1 MKNTILKCLTFMFCF
16 CVAWTGGMYFAY
28 LQLDGFDKSTLQFNE
43 MKGYIKDNCLS
54 EVDEKL
60 AMDYALSGYVS
71 SLDDKYA
78 RYYTAQ
84 EWEKFENENKG
95 VINGIGIRIEVSES
109 GHVTVASVFPNSPAA
124 RVGVEAGDIIDK
136 INDIEVFGRSAC
148 DVANILQQE
157 DSSEFCMVFRR
168 GGTTFN
174 KTLTREIVELPSL
187 EYCMD
192 GFIGYIKIINF
203 NSSTVQQFEDALKN
217 LQSDGAKAL
226 IFDLRN
232 NPGGTVESVCK
243 ILNMLLPSGV
253 IATQVNLHGHESVL
267 GMADDDTE
275 VNLPMVAITNKN
287 TASAAELF
295 VCDLKDYNK
304 SRQVGQTTYGKG
316 VLQTTK
322 RFSSG
327 NAVKIT
333 TAYFNPAKSEN
344 FDKVGVKPDVE
355 VALDKNKE
363 NLYMQGKLELKDD
376 DQYQAAVKLLG
387 NYTVG

>member
-1 MKNTILKCLTFMFCF
+1 MKNAVLKCLTFMFCF
-16 CVAWTGGMYFAY
+16 CIAWFGGMYFAY
-28 LQLDGFDKSTLQFNE
+28 LQLGGLDRLSLQFSEVN
-43 MKGYIKDNCLS
+43 GYIKNNYLS
-54 EVDEKL
+54 KIDEKL
-60 AMDYALSGYVS
+60 AMDNALSAYID
-71 SLDDKYA
+71 SLNDKYA

-95 VINGIGIRIEVSES
+95 IVNGIGIKIEVNGS
-109 GHVTVASVFPNSPAA
+109 GNIVVTSVLPNSPAA
-124 RVGVEAGDIIDK
+124 RAELEVDDVICK
-136 INDIEVFGRSAC
+136 INNIEVVGRSIR

-157 DSSEFCMVFRR
+157 NGDEFDIVFRR
-168 GGTTFN
+168 DEIIYN
-174 KTLTREIVELPSL
+174 KTLTRENIELSSV

-192 GFIGYIKIINF
+192 GYIGYIKIVSF
-203 NSSTVQQFEDALKN
+203 NSSTVKQFEDALKD
-217 LQSDGAKAL
+217 LQNSGAKAL

-232 NPGGTVESVCK
+232 NPGGTLESVCK

-253 IATQVNLHGHESVL
+253 IAKQVKSNGHESVL
-267 GMADDDTE
+267 GMSDDNE
-275 VNLPMVAITNKN
+275 INLPMATITNKN

-304 SRQVGQTTYGKG
+304 SSQVGQTTYGKG

-344 FDKVGVKPDVE
+344 FDKVGVKPDIE
-355 VALDKNKE
+355 VLLDKNKE
-363 NLYMQGKLELKDD
+363 DLYIKGKLDLKDD
-376 DQYQAAVKLLG
+376 DQYKAAVELLA
-387 NYTVG
+387 NYTLS

>member
-1 MKNTILKCLTFMFCF
+1 MKNAILKCFIFMLCF
-16 CVAWTGGMYFAY
+16 CVAWIGGMYFAY
-28 LQLDGFDKSTLQFNE
+28 LQLGGFDRVSSQFNE
-43 MKGYIKDNCLS
+43 VNGYIKNNYLS

-60 AMDYALSGYVS
+60 AIDYAISGYVS
-71 SLDDKYA
+71 SLNDAYA

-84 EWEKFENENKG
+84 EWEKFEDENKG
-95 VINGIGIRIEVSES
+95 IIHGIGIRIESNES
-109 GHVTVASVFPNSPAA
+109 GYITVASVFPNSPAA
-124 RVGVEAGDIIDK
+124 RAGMEAGDIIDK
-136 INDIEVFGRSAC
+136 INDIEIFGRSAR

-168 GGTTFN
+168 GGATYN

-203 NSSTVQQFEDALKN
+203 NSSTVQQFEDVLRN
-217 LQSDGAKAL
+217 LQNDGAKAL

-253 IATQVNLHGHESVL
+253 IATQVGLDGHESVL
-267 GMADDDTE
+267 GMSDDNE
-275 VNLPMVAITNKN
+275 INLPMVTITNKN

-304 SRQVGQTTYGKG
+304 ASQVGQTTYGKG

-344 FDKVGVKPDVE
+344 FDKIGVKPDVE
-355 VALDKNKE
+355 VLLDKNKE
-363 NLYMQGKLELKDD
+363 DLYIKGKLELKDD
-376 DQYQAAVKLLG
+376 DQYQVAVKLLKD
-387 NYTVG
+387 YTVG

>member
-1 MKNTILKCLTFMFCF
+1 MKNAILKCLIFISCF
-16 CVAWTGGMYFAY
+16 CIAWTGGMYFTY
-28 LQLDGFDKSTLQFNE
+28 LQLGGFDRLSLQFNE
-43 MKGYIKDNCLS
+43 VNGYIKSNCLN

-60 AMDYALSGYVS
+60 AIDYALAAYVG

-95 VINGIGIRIEVSES
+95 IINGIGIRIEADED
-109 GHVTVASVFPNSPAA
+109 GHIKVASVFPNSPAA
-124 RVGVEAGDIIDK
+124 RAEIEAGDIIGQ
-136 INDIEVFGRSAC
+136 INNIELLGRSTH
-148 DVANILQQE
+148 DVVNILQQE
-157 DSSEFCMVFRR
+157 DSDEFDMTFIRN
-168 GGTTFN
+168 GAMFN

-192 GFIGYIKIINF
+192 GDIGYIKIISF
-203 NSSTVQQFEDALKN
+203 NSSTVKQFEDALGN
-217 LQSDGAKAL
+217 LKSNGVKAL
-226 IFDLRN
+226 VFDLRN

-253 IATQVNLHGHESVL
+253 IATQVKSDGHESVL
-267 GMADDDTE
+267 GMSDENE
-275 VNLPMVAITNKN
+275 VSLPMITITNKN

-304 SRQVGQTTYGKG
+304 ASQVGQTTYGKG

-327 NAVKIT
+327 SAVKIT
-333 TAYFNPAKSEN
+333 TAYFNPAKSNN

-363 NLYMQGKLELKDD
+363 DLYIKGKLELKDD
-376 DQYQAAVKLLG
+376 DQYQAAVKLLK
-387 NYTVG
+387 NYTAS